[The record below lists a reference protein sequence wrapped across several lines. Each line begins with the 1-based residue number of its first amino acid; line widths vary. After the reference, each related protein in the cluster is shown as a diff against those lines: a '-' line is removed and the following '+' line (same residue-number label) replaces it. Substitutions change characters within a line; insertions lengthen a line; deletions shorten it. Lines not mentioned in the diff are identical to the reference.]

1 MLRRM
6 LGYMRPYRRLLALL
20 FTMALAVGLLNI
32 AQPQILGRLTSA
44 LFNGRHGVELPGGR
58 VLLRS
63 VKSVVILPGLLLC
76 VMLLRVV
83 MLYIQNYLGMVI
95 AGGAVND
102 LRKQVYAHMQGLSL
116 GFFEKQPTGQLL
128 SRVANDVSTVQ
139 TFIQTASVEMLAD
152 LVTVA
157 AAVTAVFIIDWRLA
171 LVTMTVLLL
180 IAWPLNRVGKTLRR
194 AGAMMQESW
203 AELMGVLQ
211 EALTGVRA
219 IQAFQLESLMRVRFD
234 RESDRIYQT
243 GLGWARMTGALTPVM
258 EFLGG
263 AALAV
268 FIWFGSYQISR
279 GQLRPEQVLTFIFLL
294 GFITAP
300 ITRIGKSFG
309 QMQHALAS
317 AARVFELLDQRPRVV
332 ESLGAIVLPVLKGGV
347 RFEKVSFAYDDGPLV
362 LREIDLFVEPGE
374 SIALVGPSG
383 AGKTSLVNLVPRFYD
398 PMSGRILIDG
408 YDLRE
413 IQMASL
419 RAQIGIVPQ
428 ETLLFRATVAE
439 NIAFGKPGASLEEI
453 MEAAVTANA
462 HQFIQDLPR
471 GYGTLVGER
480 GQTLSGGQRQRIAIA
495 RAVLRNP
502 RILILDEATSSL
514 DSASEAQV
522 QGALERLMQGRT
534 TLVIAHRLSTVQR
547 ADRLV
552 VIDAGRI
559 VEIGSHEQLAR
570 LGGIYAHLYEQ
581 QFKPGAV

>member
-522 QGALERLMQGRT
+522 QSALERLMQGRT

>member
-20 FTMALAVGLLNI
+20 FIMALAVGLLNI

-439 NIAFGKPGASLEEI
+439 NIGFGKPGASLEEI
-453 MEAAVTANA
+453 TEAAVTANA

>member
-20 FTMALAVGLLNI
+20 FIMALAVGLLNI

>member
-20 FTMALAVGLLNI
+20 FIMALAVGLLNI

-522 QGALERLMQGRT
+522 QGALEHLMQGRT

>member
-20 FTMALAVGLLNI
+20 FTMAFAVGLLNI

-76 VMLLRVV
+76 VMLLRVI

-439 NIAFGKPGASLEEI
+439 NIGFGKPGASLEEI

>member
-439 NIAFGKPGASLEEI
+439 NIGFGKPGASLEEI